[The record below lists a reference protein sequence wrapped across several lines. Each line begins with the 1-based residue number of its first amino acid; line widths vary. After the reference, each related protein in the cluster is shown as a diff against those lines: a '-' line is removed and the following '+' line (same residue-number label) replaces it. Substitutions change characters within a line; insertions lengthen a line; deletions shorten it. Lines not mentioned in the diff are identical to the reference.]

1 MTIIRRVAHF
11 PALGKEPDYRK
22 LLDLRVARVSSRGVT
37 PIFMSRL
44 LPDGGPELVVYI
56 RFDDM
61 DALEKF
67 RAVDRADPDFINA
80 VQEINTLS
88 RRGFTVALFAPILQ
102 ADSGRRSNARYF
114 HRWTARASSGNANEL
129 RAVLEEFVKA
139 RQADGRPVGLTR
151 QVLSP
156 TGPTFIF
163 TETYETLS
171 EYESEYITQSPPS
184 LRTVQQKIKGV
195 LQSPPEQVM
204 YEIIS

>member
-11 PALGKEPDYRK
+11 PSLGKEPEYRK
-22 LLDLRVARVSSRGVT
+22 LLEGRVASITSSGFT
-37 PIFMSRL
+37 PLFMSRL
-44 LPDGGPELVVYI
+44 LPDGGPELALYI

-67 RAVDRADPDFINA
+67 RAADRADPDFINA

-102 ADSGRRSNARYF
+102 
-114 HRWTARASSGNANEL
+114 T
-129 RAVLEEFVKA
+129 VLEEFVKA

-171 EYESEYITQSPPS
+171 EYESEYVTKSPPS
-184 LRTVQQKIKGV
+184 LATAQQKIKGL
-195 LQSPPEQVM
+195 LQSPVEQVM
-204 YEIIS
+204 YEILS